1 MGDRYRLVEPVG
13 SGGMGVVWRA
23 IDVRDGRLVA
33 LKHGLPGEHA
43 MRMRR
48 EAAIAA
54 ALDHP
59 HVVRF
64 LDLIHDGD
72 QWWLVMEY
80 VPSVSLAEL
89 LDRQTRL
96 PPAVVARVGMQ
107 VAGALAAMHRV
118 GLVHRDVKPANVLIA
133 EDGNAKLTDFG
144 ISRSTS
150 GSDVTLSHTGIVP
163 GTPAYLAPE
172 VANGAVPTAASDV
185 FSLGATL
192 FTAVEGSPPF
202 GVAANPL
209 AVLRRVASGRIPQP
223 RHAGP
228 LAPALGALL
237 RRRPYERPDAARAER
252 LLSAVTA
259 GIVMR
264 PGPQLSKVALVLALV
279 VGMSVAIAADHP
291 ITRSEADLAYAVG
304 DPRTVDPC
312 GLVDAEALAGNGTAS
327 VDADAGSFNR
337 CDVLL
342 HTPQG
347 DTNVKL
353 ELDTPAEIPGP
364 VRTIG
369 AIRVVDQPAESNQC
383 RRTILLPDPY
393 HINVTVRG
401 DIDRCAI
408 ANVATASAAQT
419 LLSAGMPR
427 RSTSPAA
434 GSLFWSNACTI
445 MEKKALE
452 TLPGMASAH
461 VDKGFG
467 DWICQWTSDT
477 APLTVLAVFERDQ
490 PQVADDGA
498 MRSVNQREV
507 FVKAMDATGCRARVE
522 GRPYTDANKEL
533 AVELITIFVDGDF
546 PPDRLCTWASSLAGA
561 VT

>member
-23 IDVRDGRLVA
+23 TDVRDGRLVA

-89 LDRQTRL
+89 LDRETRL
-96 PPAVVARVGMQ
+96 PPADVARVGMQ

-144 ISRSTS
+144 ISRSAS

-192 FTAVEGSPPF
+192 FTAVEGTPPF

-259 GIVMR
+259 GIAMR
-264 PGPQLSKVALVLALV
+264 PGPRLSKVALALAFV
-279 VGMSVAIAADHP
+279 IGMCFAIAADHP
-291 ITRSEADLAYAVG
+291 ITRSGAELAYAVG

-312 GLVDAEALAGNGTAS
+312 GLVDAEALSSFGTTS
-327 VDADAGSFNR
+327 VDADLGSFNR

-342 HTPQG
+342 ETSQG
-347 DTNVKL
+347 DANVKVEL
-353 ELDTPAEIPGP
+353 ETLSEIPGTI
-364 VRTIG
+364 RTIG
-369 AIRVVDQPAESNQC
+369 TIRVVDQPPDSNQC
-383 RRTILLPDPY
+383 RRTILLPDSY
-393 HINVTVRG
+393 HLTVAARG
-401 DIDRCAI
+401 DLDRCAI
-408 ANVATASAAQT
+408 ADVATTSVARILADV
-419 LLSAGMPR
+419 GIPR
-427 RSTSPAA
+427 RSTTAA
-434 GSLFWSNACTI
+434 ADSLFWSDACTI
-445 MEKKALE
+445 IENGALAA
-452 TLPGMASAH
+452 LPGVTSAPAD
-461 VDKGFG
+461 VGFG
-467 DWICQWTSDT
+467 NWLCRWTSAT
-477 APLTVLAVFERDQ
+477 APLTVFAVFERDQ
-490 PQVADDGA
+490 PQGASDDA
-498 MRSVNQREV
+498 ARLVNQHEV
-507 FVKAMDATGCRARVE
+507 FVKQMDETSCRARVE
-522 GRPYTDANKEL
+522 RRPYTDAHGRS

-546 PPDRLCTWASSLAGA
+546 PTARLCTWASSLAGA